1 MDPGH
6 LHTVGNILMI
16 YVNLACYFF
25 KTLFIPHIFTSV
37 RVSLRFCPRILVQ
50 SNLVGSFSKTPYFF
64 FLAEESDFSNFV
76 GYKNVDMCSW
86 SGTYI

>member
-1 MDPGH
+1 MDPEH

-16 YVNLACYFF
+16 YVNLACYFL

-37 RVSLRFCPRILVQ
+37 RVSLRFFLRVFL
-50 SNLVGSFSKTPYFF
+50 LEALARHHTFL